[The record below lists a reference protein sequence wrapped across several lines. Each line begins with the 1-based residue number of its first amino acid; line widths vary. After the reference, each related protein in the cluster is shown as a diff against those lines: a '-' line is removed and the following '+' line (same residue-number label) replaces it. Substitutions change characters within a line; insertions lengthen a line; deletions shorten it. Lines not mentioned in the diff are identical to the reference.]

1 MDLFRSRDRFLGE
14 IKNQDIWLILTRFL
28 RILKKIDG
36 IEEVVIFGQLQIC
49 LVIEKIESDIC
60 QAFAKMWYTTLQD
73 YKLIL

>member
-14 IKNQDIWLILTRFL
+14 IKNQDTWLILTRFW

-36 IEEVVIFGQLQIC
+36 IEGVVFFGQLQIC
-49 LVIEKIESDIC
+49 LVIGKIESDIR